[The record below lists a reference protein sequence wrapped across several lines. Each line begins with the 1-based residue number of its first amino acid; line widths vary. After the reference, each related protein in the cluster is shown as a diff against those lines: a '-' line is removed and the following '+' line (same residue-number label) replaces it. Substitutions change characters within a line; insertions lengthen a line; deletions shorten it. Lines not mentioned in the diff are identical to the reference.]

1 MAQYRGLTWDHP
13 RGRLAL
19 ERAGAGASSQRG
31 GALIEWDAH
40 PLEGFESAPI
50 DELAARYDV
59 IVLDHPHLGDAI
71 ATGAIRPADEVFG
84 AELLD
89 SLEAGC
95 VGPSFLSYVIDG
107 RPWALPLDAATQVA
121 VFRPDRLEAAPATWS
136 EVVALSE
143 RVPVALSLAGPHA
156 LLSFASVCV
165 ALGEEPSVLPGSGFV
180 SRATGREAVA
190 LLAEIAAR
198 APEASVALNP
208 IGLLERMRSVGD
220 IAYIPLVY
228 GYVNYASGPGALSF
242 AEAPSA
248 AAGGRRGSTI
258 GGTGIAVTRRS
269 EPDPVL
275 IGHLS
280 ELFDPATQ
288 AGFIP
293 QNAGQPSLA
302 SAWSDDGVN
311 AASGDFYRRTRRT
324 MADAWVRPRVAG
336 YIPFQSHASAVLREV
351 IANSAGDGQVDA
363 ALARIDALFDAITGP
378 PAASGRIASSTST
391 RITAERS
398 PA

>member
-19 ERAGAGASSQRG
+19 ERAAVDATSQRG

-50 DELAARYDV
+50 EELAARYDV

-71 ATGAIRPADEVFG
+71 AADAIRPVDEVFDAG
-84 AELLD
+84 LLD
-89 SLEAGC
+89 ALEAGC
-95 VGPSFLSYVIDG
+95 VGPSFSSYVVDG
-107 RPWALPLDAATQVA
+107 RARALPLDAATQVA
-121 VFRPDRLEAAPATWS
+121 VFRPDLVETAPATWP
-136 EVVALSE
+136 EVVALAAE
-143 RVPVALSLAGPHA
+143 VPVALSLAGPHA

-165 ALGEEPSVLPGSGFV
+165 ALGEEPAVLPGAGFV

-190 LLAEIAAR
+190 LLAELAATSPKAS
-198 APEASVALNP
+198 APLNP

-228 GYVNYASGPGALSF
+228 GYVNYASGPGALRF

-248 AAGGRRGSTI
+248 VVGGRRGSTI
-258 GGTGIAVTRRS
+258 GGTGIAITRRS
-269 EPDPVL
+269 VPDAAL
-275 IGHLS
+275 IAHLAG
-280 ELFDPATQ
+280 LFDPATQ

-302 SAWSDDGVN
+302 SAWADDGVN

-324 MADAWVRPRVAG
+324 MADAWVRPRVPG

-351 IANSAGDGQVDA
+351 LVGGAGPIEIDA
-363 ALARIDALFDAITGP
+363 ALGRIDALYDSL
-378 PAASGRIASSTST
+378 AASARTASVPTST
-391 RITAERS
+391 NPERS
-398 PA
+398 RA